1 MVGNQIDVCLSI
13 RINLAN
19 EILNG
24 HVFEGVYALSVEVNG
39 KPSYIKG
46 LQGWR

>member
-1 MVGNQIDVCLSI
+1 MFLEDFRSRFAAYSFQ
-13 RINLAN
+13 N

-46 LQGWR
+46 LQG